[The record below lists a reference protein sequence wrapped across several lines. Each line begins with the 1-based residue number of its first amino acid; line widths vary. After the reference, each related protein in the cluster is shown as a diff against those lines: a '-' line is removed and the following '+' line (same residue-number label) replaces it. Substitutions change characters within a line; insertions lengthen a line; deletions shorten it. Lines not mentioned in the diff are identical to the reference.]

1 MSLAAGQSPH
11 RAWIEV
17 DHDALADNLAV
28 LRRLAGEEC
37 SVIAVV
43 KANAYGHGAI
53 EVSRTLLDHGAER
66 LAVATL
72 GEGLQLR
79 EAGIGAP
86 ILVLWALG
94 APEAERAVAAELEPV
109 VYDTAGIEL
118 IEGAAAAVG
127 RRAGV
132 QLKIDSGLGR
142 QGSEPG
148 LAVELALRIV
158 RSPHLRLAGTFSHLA
173 VPGEDEA
180 YSDVQVLRLAQALDA
195 MRSAGADPGLV
206 HLAATGGVLAGSGTF
221 GDAIRPGLG
230 LYGMVPGWATDRDPG
245 LRPVLALR
253 ALPLRIFPLAA
264 GEAIGYGLR
273 FRAERA
279 TRIATLGIGYGDGWP
294 RAHANNGWVLVRGVR
309 RPVVGAVS
317 MDGITV
323 DLGDLDDVTYADE
336 FVLIGEQRGARID
349 ADEVAAQRRTI
360 NYEVTTALRERL
372 PRVHLPEAAANAG

>member
-1 MSLAAGQSPH
+1 MSLAAGRSPH

-17 DHDALADNLAV
+17 DHEALANNLAV

-94 APEAERAVAAELEPV
+94 ASEAERAVAADLEPV
-109 VYDTAGIEL
+109 VYDAAGIEL
-118 IEGAAAAVG
+118 IEGAAAALG

-142 QGSEPG
+142 QGSEPA

-158 RSPHLRLAGTFSHLA
+158 RSRHLRLAGTFSHLA

-230 LYGMVPGWATDRDPG
+230 LYGMVPGWATDRDSG
-245 LRPVLALR
+245 LRPVLSLR
-253 ALPLRIFPLAA
+253 ALPLRIFSLAA
-264 GEAIGYGLR
+264 GDAIGYGLR

-336 FVLIGEQRGARID
+336 FVLIGEQMGARID

-360 NYEVTTALRERL
+360 NYEVTTAPRDRL
-372 PRVHLPEAAANAG
+372 PRVHLPEVAANAG

>member
-1 MSLAAGQSPH
+1 MSLAPGRSPH

-17 DHDALADNLAV
+17 DHAALAANLGA
-28 LRRLAGEEC
+28 LRRLAGDQV

-53 EVSRTLLDHGAER
+53 EVARTLLDHGAER

-72 GEGLQLR
+72 GEGLELR
-79 EAGIGAP
+79 NAGIAAP

-94 APEAERAVAAELEPV
+94 APEAEPAVAADLEPV
-109 VYDTAGIEL
+109 VYDEAGIDL
-118 IEGAAAAVG
+118 IERAAAAIG
-127 RRAGV
+127 RRAAV

-142 QGSEPG
+142 QGSEP
-148 LAVELALRIV
+148 AVAVQLALRIA
-158 RSPHLRLAGTFSHLA
+158 RSRHLHLTGTFSHLA

-180 YSDVQVLRLAQALDA
+180 YSDVQRLKLAQALDA
-195 MRSAGADPGLV
+195 MRSAGADPGIV
-206 HLAATGGVLAGSGTF
+206 HLAATGGVVAGTGTF

-230 LYGMVPGWATDRDPG
+230 LYGMAPAWAADRELG
-245 LRPVLALR
+245 LQPILSLK
-253 ALPLRIFPLAA
+253 ALPLRIFNLAA
-264 GEAIGYGLR
+264 GEGIGYGLR
-273 FRAERA
+273 FHAERA

-294 RAHANNGWVLVRGVR
+294 RVHANNGWVLVRGVR

-323 DLGDLDDVTYADE
+323 DLGDLDDVTYGDE
-336 FVLIGEQRGARID
+336 FVLIGEQMGARID

-360 NYEVTTALRERL
+360 NYEVTTALRDRL
-372 PRVHLPEAAANAG
+372 PRVHLPEVAANAG